1 MAKNRLA
8 ITIKERFELVN
19 RLIENCCNW
28 TTAPPYAKS
37 IWIGCAIKHL
47 EILQEIVKCE
57 ILYAEKMD
65 KNGE

>member
-1 MAKNRLA
+1 MAKNKLA
-8 ITIKERFELVN
+8 ITIEERFGLVS
-19 RLIENCCNW
+19 RSIENCCNW
-28 TTAPPYAKS
+28 TTASPYAKS

-47 EILQEIVKCE
+47 EILQEIVRCE